1 MPPISEGSWVT
12 ASYLQDWNDIKD
24 GENYIVV
31 TKDDGVVF
39 KRLYNKI
46 KEDQSLTLVSTNSA
60 YAPYP
65 MHINQVIEIW
75 KFETWNGFEF

>member
-1 MPPISEGSWVT
+1 
-12 ASYLQDWNDIKD
+12 LLLKNDD
-24 GENYIVV
+24 VV
-31 TKDDGVVF
+31 EF